1 MQNLTKRQIE
11 ESCWT
16 NRKDSVC
23 LLPYLKEYREKFGE
37 EDPISRFEY
46 HEEMGSIDYPDWKQ
60 QSLSEIIKCG
70 ILRRK
75 VDDTD
80 DALHVFY
87 RLYPESQVA
96 SIYDFKFRFL
106 LKEYLKCQELV
117 ERHPD
122 LSDVRLVRICL
133 EVIRIIES
141 KNERGLQLTGGDLKI
156 AQQLMKTLDNY
167 LAVVEI
173 LQIVK
178 V

>member
-1 MQNLTKRQIE
+1 MKEPAEIE
-11 ESCWT
+11 LASLCWA

-23 LLPYLKEYREKFGE
+23 LLPYLKEYRDKFGE
-37 EDPISRFEY
+37 GDPISRFQN

-60 QSLSEIIKCG
+60 QSLAEIIKCG
-70 ILRRK
+70 ILRRN
-75 VDDTD
+75 VNDTD

-106 LKEYLKCQELV
+106 LKDYLKCQELV
-117 ERHPD
+117 ERYPD
-122 LSDVRLVRICL
+122 LSNVRLVRICL
-133 EVIRIIES
+133 EVIRTIES
-141 KNERGLQLTGGDLKI
+141 KNERGLQLSGGDLKI